1 MRKNKIFAAAVG
13 VVLVLCLFVFACPR
27 VDKAENSGE
36 YIGESAESTANAEV
50 QSAAQNIGDVQ
61 ASSVENGA
69 EGAKQSEEEKTL
81 LPDEAVPG
89 TALHDEGQS
98 AEPTAST
105 KSTEADDTAPAA
117 KHTCTLS
124 VTCRTILNNRE
135 RLREEKRTAVPADGV
150 IFSER
155 EVEFYEGE
163 SVFNVTLREM
173 KRNKIHFEF
182 TSTPIYHSAYIEGIA
197 NIYEL
202 DCGELSGW
210 MYRVN
215 GEFPGF
221 GCSRYTLSDGDRVE
235 WIYTCELGR
244 DIGGY
249 FEEGGGQR
257 DE

>member
-1 MRKNKIFAAAVG
+1 MKKNKIFAAAVG
-13 VVLVLCLFVFACPR
+13 VVLVLYLFVFACPR
-27 VDKAENSGE
+27 VDKAEKSGE
-36 YIGESAESTANAEV
+36 YIGGHAENTANAEV

-61 ASSVENGA
+61 ASSVENGT
-69 EGAKQSEEEKTL
+69 EGAKQSAEEKTL
-81 LPDEAVPG
+81 LPDEAVPD
-89 TALHDEGQS
+89 TVLHDEGQS
-98 AEPTAST
+98 AETTAT
-105 KSTEADDTAPAA
+105 TETDNTATTA

-135 RLREEKRTAVPADGV
+135 RLREEKRKTVPADGV

-235 WIYTCELGR
+235 WIYTCDLGR

-249 FEEGGGQR
+249 FDEGGGQR